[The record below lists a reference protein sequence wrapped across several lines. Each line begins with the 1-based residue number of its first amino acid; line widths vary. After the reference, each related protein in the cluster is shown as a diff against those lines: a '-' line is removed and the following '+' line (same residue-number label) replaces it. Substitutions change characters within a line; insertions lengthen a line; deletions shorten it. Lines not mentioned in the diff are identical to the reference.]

1 METDRP
7 SQSQSA
13 ATMEIASAG
22 VMTEPEVRASA
33 DKLLEDSEAG
43 IFFGPSNYYG
53 YVARRARLD
62 SP

>member
-1 METDRP
+1 
-7 SQSQSA
+7 
-13 ATMEIASAG
+13 MEIASAG
-22 VMTEPEVRASA
+22 VMTEPEVRAWA